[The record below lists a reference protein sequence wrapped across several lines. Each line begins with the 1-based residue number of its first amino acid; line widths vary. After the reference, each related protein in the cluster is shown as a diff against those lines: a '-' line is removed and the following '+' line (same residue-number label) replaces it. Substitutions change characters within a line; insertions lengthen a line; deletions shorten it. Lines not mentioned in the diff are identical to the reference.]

1 MKMISE
7 PTFRDLVRDMPS
19 IMDGVRPHLHK
30 KHIVAAGFEDAEESA
45 DPFDDEKTLMVSEV
59 IRIYWKPSKG
69 EYSGENYEISDP
81 RLIAMFKGLVPEYE
95 IIPHAYVHDQN
106 FVKVFNLIINAW
118 IDNESKSSVDLHSYY
133 SECQY
138 YFPPETKAVDKEG
151 AQGSSEKQN
160 INPESKIDPSS
171 CNSFSLTVGLGFRF
185 NGQWYGVGA
194 QYDKHALNEKQL
206 RLIELLYESEPYR
219 MNIKEVLAILR
230 TEFTGVKFS
239 SLSDLFRKSRKGP
252 IKNLYGTL
260 IKLDTSVVF
269 LDIPQK

>member
-1 MKMISE
+1 MISE
-7 PTFRDLVRDMPS
+7 PIFKDLIRDMPR
-19 IMDGVRPHLHK
+19 IMDGVRRHLHK
-30 KHIVAAGFEDAEESA
+30 KHIVAAAFVAAGEST
-45 DPFDDEKTLMVSEV
+45 DPFDDDKTLMVSDL
-59 IRIYWKPSKG
+59 IRIFWKPNIG
-69 EYSGENYEISDP
+69 EYNGEDYEISDP

-171 CNSFSLTVGLGFRF
+171 CNSFSLTVGQGFRF

-206 RLIELLYESEPYR
+206 RLIELLYESEHYR
-219 MNIKEVLAILR
+219 MNPKKVLATLR
-230 TEFTGVKFS
+230 AEFPTDITKSIAG
-239 SLSDLFRKSRKGP
+239 LFRGIKKKP
-252 IKNLYGTL
+252 INQLYKTL
-260 IKLDTSVVF
+260 IKISSSSLVY
-269 LDIPQK
+269 LDIPEN